1 MDDWWSGWY
10 PWDCYDSL
18 EHHVKYTLKYKRFYP
33 FFVFLLMLY
42 CLPFKII
49 NICKK
54 SFIIGLTLP
63 PFLKNVRTLFIHQ
76 WGSFAIYDCGLRC
89 FALVGILL
97 KDKHDEKIM
106 LLVMFVGCIYL
117 CWINTLKINLFVSIH
132 MKQHP
137 THGLQKEGEAK
148 GLSGLQKLKR
158 EGFPKNGTFSWHLSW
173 SIRPP
178 PPRPPAPSNA
188 TFFHLFFAWLY

>member
-54 SFIIGLTLP
+54 IFYHLPYPPFWKMLEHYSFI
-63 PFLKNVRTLFIHQ
+63 NEVH
-76 WGSFAIYDCGLRC
+76 
-89 FALVGILL
+89 LL
-97 KDKHDEKIM
+97 STTAGCDASHLWASCSKDKHDEKIM

-148 GLSGLQKLKR
+148 GVSGLQKLKR
-158 EGFPKNGTFSWHLSW
+158 EGFKKNGNFSWRLSLGVG
-173 SIRPP
+173 PC
-178 PPRPPAPSNA
+178 
-188 TFFHLFFAWLY
+188 TT